1 MMRKIYL
8 DNAATSWPK
17 PGQVTDAVLHFML
30 DVGGS
35 PGRSG
40 HSVAVEAARIV
51 YDARESLATLFNV
64 TDPLSIVFSSN
75 ATTALNQAL
84 FGLLSPG
91 DHVVTTSMEHN
102 AVMRP
107 LRYLQARGIL
117 LTVVPCSPE
126 GRLNV
131 QDVEAALRPN
141 TRLVAVNHASNV
153 IGTVLPVAEV
163 GRITA
168 GKGIPLL
175 VDAAQSAGAQDIDV
189 QEMNIDLLAFTG
201 HKALLGPQGTGGL
214 VIGSRIDPARLL
226 PLILGG
232 TGSLSEMEQQ
242 PDFLPD
248 RYESGTSNGPGIA
261 GLGAG
266 VRYVLERGIGDI
278 RRHEVQLTE
287 QLIHGLKELP
297 GVVVYGSGDA
307 RLQTATVSFNITGLE
322 PSEVAQRLDE
332 DYGILC
338 RPGLHCAPS
347 AHRTIGT
354 FPHGTVRF
362 ALSVFNTTHDVDTAI
377 GVVNRIARAAHRQES
392 K

>member
-1 MMRKIYL
+1 MKRTIYL

-17 PGQVTDAVLHFML
+17 PREVTDAVLHFMR

-40 HSVAVEAARIV
+40 HSLAVEAARIV
-51 YDARESLATLFNV
+51 YDTRESLAALFNV
-64 TDPLSIVFSSN
+64 PDPLSIVFASN
-75 ATTALNQAL
+75 ATMAINQVL

-107 LRYLQARGIL
+107 LRYLQSKGVL
-117 LTVVPCSPE
+117 LTVVPCSPD
-126 GRLNV
+126 GRLNARDV
-131 QDVEAALRPN
+131 QQALRPD
-141 TRLVAVNHASNV
+141 TKLVVVNHASNV
-153 IGTVLPVAEV
+153 VGTVLPVADV
-163 GRITA
+163 GLIT
-168 GKGIPLL
+168 GDRNIPLL
-175 VDAAQSAGAQDIDV
+175 VDAAQSAGAWEIDM
-189 QEMNIDLLAFTG
+189 QEMHIDLLAFTG

-226 PLILGG
+226 PLTRGG
-232 TGSLSEMEQQ
+232 TGSHSEFEEQ
-242 PDFLPD
+242 PDFMPD
-248 RYESGTSNGPGIA
+248 RYESGTINGPGIA

-266 VRYVLERGIGDI
+266 VKYVLQRGIEDI
-278 RRHEVQLTE
+278 REYEARLTGRLIQGLQETAGVQ
-287 QLIHGLKELP
+287 
-297 GVVVYGSGDA
+297 VYGTGDA
-307 RLQTATVSFNITGLE
+307 CAQTATVSFNIRGLE

-362 ALSVFNTTHDVDTAI
+362 GLSVLSSTEDVDLALKA
-377 GVVNRIARAAHRQES
+377 VKRIANGACSGEGI
-392 K
+392 